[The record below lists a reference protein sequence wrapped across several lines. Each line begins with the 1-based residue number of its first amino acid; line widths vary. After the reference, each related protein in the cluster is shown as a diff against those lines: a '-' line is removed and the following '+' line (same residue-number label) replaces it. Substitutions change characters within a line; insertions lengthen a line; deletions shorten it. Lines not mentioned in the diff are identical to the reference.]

1 MFFLKNSF
9 YSQNLYSHI
18 GLIAG
23 EKAISSTDVMHRY
36 KISSTTSI
44 VRSKAALV
52 KNDILDNKAGEISF
66 QDPIYAY
73 WLKTEYFA
81 K

>member
-1 MFFLKNSF
+1 MNRKRNNTSFSVQNITAKAILKNS
-9 YSQNLYSHI
+9 NRCHI
-18 GLIAG
+18 SLLFVTITDTLATQQLNYL
-23 EKAISSTDVMHRY
+23 KAIM
-36 KISSTTSI
+36 
-44 VRSKAALV
+44 
-52 KNDILDNKAGEISF
+52 AGEISF